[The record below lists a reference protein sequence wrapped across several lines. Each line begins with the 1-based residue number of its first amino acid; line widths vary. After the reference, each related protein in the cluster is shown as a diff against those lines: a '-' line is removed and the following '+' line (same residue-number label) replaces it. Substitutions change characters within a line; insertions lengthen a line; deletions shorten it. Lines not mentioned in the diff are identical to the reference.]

1 MQKLRVRYQ
10 IVLSNM
16 LLTILFYS
24 FLQAYFDSNS
34 QKDTENELSDVI
46 EVIFDAYI
54 YIIQYLWINI
64 LWIAVIV
71 LGIIKKNKELFWG
84 GLYSLVLSTVLIVL
98 MFSF

>member
-1 MQKLRVRYQ
+1 
-10 IVLSNM
+10 M